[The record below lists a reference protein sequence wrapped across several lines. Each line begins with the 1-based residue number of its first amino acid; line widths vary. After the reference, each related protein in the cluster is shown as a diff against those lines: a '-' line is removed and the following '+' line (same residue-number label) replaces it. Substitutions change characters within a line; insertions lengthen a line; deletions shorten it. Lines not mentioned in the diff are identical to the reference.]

1 MQTLKHT
8 RAFTRRRTLEL
19 LRQPW
24 FVAVTLVQPVV
35 WLLLFG
41 ALCKKVVEIPGFHG
55 GSYIGFLMPGVV
67 VMTAF
72 FSAGWSG
79 MALIEDINR
88 GILDRLL
95 ASPARRTA
103 VSLGGVVSN
112 ALSIVVQALVI
123 VGLGVAAGARPHNG
137 VLGIG
142 TLLLVA
148 VLIGSAF
155 AALSNALALVTRQEE
170 SLIGA
175 VQMLLLPLTF
185 LSATFM
191 QRSLLPDWIQSVARF
206 NPMNWAVDAAR
217 AGISSGA
224 DWGLVGSRIGF
235 LAALSLACSALA
247 TRAFRVYQRSL

>member
-41 ALCKKVVEIPGFHG
+41 ALFRKVVEISGFHG

-72 FSAGWSG
+72 FSAGWTG
-79 MALIEDINR
+79 MSLIEDINR
-88 GILDRLL
+88 
-95 ASPARRTA
+95 ASSTGCWPRPRGAPPSASAAWSRTR
-103 VSLGGVVSN
+103 SRS
-112 ALSIVVQALVI
+112 SS
-123 VGLGVAAGARPHNG
+123 R
-137 VLGIG
+137 
-142 TLLLVA
+142 
-148 VLIGSAF
+148 
-155 AALSNALALVTRQEE
+155 
-170 SLIGA
+170 
-175 VQMLLLPLTF
+175 LLLPLTF

-191 QRSLLPDWIQSVARF
+191 QRSLLLGWIQWVARF
-206 NPMNWAVDAAR
+206 NAMNWAVDAAR
-217 AGISSGA
+217 AAISSGA
-224 DWGLVGSRIGF
+224 DLSLVGSRIGF

-247 TRAFRVYQRSL
+247 TRAFGVYQRSL

>member
-1 MQTLKHT
+1 METLMHT

-41 ALCKKVVEIPGFHG
+41 ALFKKVVEIPGFQG

-72 FSAGWSG
+72 FSAGWTG
-79 MALIEDINR
+79 MSLIEDINR

-95 ASPARRTA
+95 ASPARRAA
-103 VSLGGVVSN
+103 VSLGGVISN
-112 ALSIVVQALVI
+112 ALSIVAQALII
-123 VGLGVAAGARPHNG
+123 VGLGIAAGAHPHNG

-155 AALSNALALVTRQEE
+155 AALSNALALVTRREE

-191 QRSLLPDWIQSVARF
+191 QRSLLPGWIQWVARF

-217 AGISSGA
+217 AAISSGA

-235 LAALSLACSALA
+235 LAALSLGCSLLA
-247 TRAFRVYQRSL
+247 TRAFGVYQRSL